1 MFGSMDRK
9 TAIVSAMAGAAALT
23 AGIMTFRYGASMRHP
38 VIGALAGLIIVGP
51 AAGAIAGNVVRAV
64 VGPSEPASLPA
75 NTIAN
80 TGGPRL

>member
-38 VIGALAGLIIVGP
+38 VIGALAGLILVGP

-75 NTIAN
+75 GAN
-80 TGGPRL
+80 TGGPRI